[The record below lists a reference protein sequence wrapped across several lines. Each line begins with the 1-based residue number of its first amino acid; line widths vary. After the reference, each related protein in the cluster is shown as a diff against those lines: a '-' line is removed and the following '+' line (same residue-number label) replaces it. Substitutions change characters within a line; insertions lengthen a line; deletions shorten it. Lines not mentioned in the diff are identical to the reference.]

1 MKKSV
6 IFTIAGCLLC
16 SCQKTEKAPTFPEK
30 PSREAYEGFT
40 WEVIDNNGLKF
51 WAQKNKNIRM
61 QTDPS
66 IPGAEIVWL
75 DSPQSSRTVMRLFYL
90 PNKKIEDL
98 IAILPSDT
106 SWTQA
111 TECQFQE
118 VTSHRPGV
126 KRYVLHPTGADGE
139 EYLTKSKTEPIPET
153 CNGWGVGN
161 SGMRYFEIQS
171 NHPDLALFV
180 EIGQDAPLFDEES
193 VLITESQ
200 LPPRQT
206 INSKKVKGILT
217 LAHETRSFKDESNQK
232 EYWVIDQTGK
242 LYEKYDSLTNGTKN
256 GTPVE
261 AELFVKEKETN
272 KDGFAADYT
281 GTYQIIKIIN
291 LKKKEK

>member
-1 MKKSV
+1 MKKSL
-6 IFTIAGCLLC
+6 IFAIAGCLLFSC
-16 SCQKTEKAPTFPEK
+16 SKAEKALVFPEK
-30 PSREAYEGFT
+30 PSREANVGFT
-40 WEVIDNNGLKF
+40 WEIIDNNGLKF
-51 WAQKNKNIRM
+51 WAQKNKYIQMRTN
-61 QTDPS
+61 PA
-66 IPGAEIVWL
+66 IPGAEIVWR

-98 IAILPSDT
+98 IGILSSDT
-106 SWTQA
+106 SWSQA

-118 VTSHRPGV
+118 ITSRRPGV
-126 KRYVLHPTGADGE
+126 KRYVLHPTGTEGE
-139 EYLTKSKTEPIPET
+139 KYLIKSKTEPIPAT

-161 SGMRYFEIQS
+161 SGIRYFEIQS

-193 VLITESQ
+193 ILITESQ

-217 LAHETRSFKDESNQK
+217 LAHETRSFIDASNQK
-232 EYWVIDQTGK
+232 EYWIVDQTRQ
-242 LYEKYDSLTNGTKN
+242 LYEKYDSLTQGTKN
-256 GTPVE
+256 GIPVE
-261 AELFVKEKETN
+261 AELFVKEKETA
-272 KDGFAADYT
+272 KDGFAADYA

>member
-16 SCQKTEKAPTFPEK
+16 SCQKAEKVPAFPEK
-30 PSREAYEGFT
+30 PNREAYEGFT

-51 WAQKNKNIRM
+51 WAQKNKNIRIH
-61 QTDPS
+61 TDPS

-75 DSPQSSRTVMRLFYL
+75 DSPQSSRTIMRLFYL

-111 TECQFQE
+111 IECQFQE

-126 KRYVLHPTGADGE
+126 KRYVLHPKGKDE
-139 EYLTKSKTEPIPET
+139 KEYLAKSKTEPIPET

-171 NHPDLALFV
+171 NHQDLALFV

-193 VLITESQ
+193 ILITESQ

-232 EYWVIDQTGK
+232 EYWVIDQTGQ
-242 LYEKYDSLTNGTKN
+242 LYAKYDSLTNGTKN

-261 AELFVKEKETN
+261 AELFVKETEPN